1 MTVAHLLEGLVAL
14 LHLLFESLLLEGDLT
29 GLLKVLFTNFL
40 LSRLKLRD
48 IGVVALLHILMCA
61 LKDGILL
68 EGGDGLILLNTTES
82 SLGIVDAAAEVNS
95 TVYGT
100 VILTSLTLVEV
111 QPVGVGNSQESKK
124 GNKNLGRSKMGKG
137 LLYQLSLIHI

>member
-1 MTVAHLLEGLVAL
+1 MAL
-14 LHLLFESLLLEGDLT
+14 L
-29 GLLKVLFTNFL
+29 N
-40 LSRLKLRD
+40 
-48 IGVVALLHILMCA
+48 ILVSA
-61 LKDGILL
+61 LKNGILL

-124 GNKNLGRSKMGKG
+124 GNENLGRSKMGKG
-137 LLYQLSLIHI
+137 LLYKIHNVVIACPEWYK